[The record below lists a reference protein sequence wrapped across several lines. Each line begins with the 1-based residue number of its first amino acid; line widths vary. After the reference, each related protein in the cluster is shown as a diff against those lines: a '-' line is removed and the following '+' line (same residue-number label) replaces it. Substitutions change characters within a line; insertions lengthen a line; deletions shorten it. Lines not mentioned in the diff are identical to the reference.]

1 MPAVSYRVGVRN
13 GNGGGDVNR
22 HLLTAILLVI
32 AILALCGLACDNGPE
47 WDAWQ
52 AEVQQRQR
60 DGLAT
65 STPTAEVGR

>member
-1 MPAVSYRVGVRN
+1 M
-13 GNGGGDVNR
+13 NR

-60 DGLAT
+60 DGLPMETREADD
-65 STPTAEVGR
+65 ENL

>member
-1 MPAVSYRVGVRN
+1 M
-13 GNGGGDVNR
+13 NR